1 MNRLVIEALAAV
13 AIAIAAFLYGSS
25 MTADRLNA
33 IHEAQ
38 VQAVNMANA
47 QAHASLVEQMRTKER
62 QHADDMAALDA
73 KYTKELT
80 HERAEADRIIAD
92 LRTDVVRVRDEFTC
106 AYGAAQGGAGK
117 AGTSTSLGDGR
128 KAGGL
133 QKPHVEFLLSEAGRA
148 DEVVKQLQ
156 ACQAIVRQ
164 DRWQQ

>member
-1 MNRLVIEALAAV
+1 MSRLAIEALAAV

-25 MTADRLNA
+25 VTADRLNA
-33 IHEAQ
+33 IHEAR

-47 QAHASLVEQMRTKER
+47 QAHAALVEEMRENER
-62 QHADDMAALDA
+62 QHADSMAALDA

-80 HERAEADRIIAD
+80 HEKAEADRIIAD
-92 LRTDVVRVRDEFTC
+92 LRTDAVRVRDEFTC
-106 AYGAAQGGAGK
+106 ADGAAQGGEGK
-117 AGTSTSLGDGR
+117 TGTSTGLGDDR

-148 DEVVKQLQ
+148 DEAVKQLQ

-164 DRWQQ
+164 DRNN